1 MDRCGYNDLL
11 SFQIPFFCG
20 GHPQCWELGSEWALN
35 QAKTNLVRKYFLVG
49 VTEELD
55 TFVEVSQHTSPHN
68 SGLFN
73 QVLEELLPQFFSGA
87 KQFLDDSGKSHIKH
101 TRHKDP
107 LSEETVRKMK
117 KTKVW
122 KLEND
127 FYNFALKKFH
137 SVKTET
143 FEQKKSK
150 SNFFNYEKIRP
161 KM

>member
-1 MDRCGYNDLL
+1 M
-11 SFQIPFFCG
+11 
-20 GHPQCWELGSEWALN
+20 
-35 QAKTNLVRKYFLVG
+35 
-49 VTEELD
+49 
-55 TFVEVSQHTSPHN
+55 
-68 SGLFN
+68 
-73 QVLEELLPQFFSGA
+73 EELLPQFFSGA
-87 KQFLDDSGKSHIKH
+87 TKFLDDSGKSHIKH

-137 SVKTET
+137 AVKTET
-143 FEQKKSK
+143 FEQKKAK

-161 KM
+161 KV